1 MTEKIRVV
9 MVIHNYFPVIGGAE
23 RVLASLSPELMKN
36 NIEVYILTRQTPG
49 TSAFE
54 LISGVPV
61 FRLPSKGPKA
71 FASLSFTLSALRM
84 IWKLKPDIVHS
95 HIMFS
100 PATIGL
106 IAKLILKTGFVITV
120 HRSGPAPYGEIERLK
135 QLFMGNLRL
144 KLFRR
149 YADRF
154 IVISREIDAELSVA
168 GIKGNEKIII
178 PNAVDTD
185 YFYALSYDD
194 KQKLRQKLGL
204 NSKHIAVFIG
214 RLSPEKQVH
223 LLLTIWPEIRKVH
236 SDAMLLIVG
245 EGPDAERLKSSAPD
259 GVVFTGGVSD
269 TRPFFQVA
277 DIFVLPSLAEGLSIA
292 MLEAMASA
300 LPAVVT
306 DLAGATDI
314 ITHNKNGWLIPPGNI
329 PLLEQGIKELF
340 SDDAI
345 RESIGQQG
353 RNHIIANYSLN
364 SAAEQLR
371 NLYGRII
378 ASSKE
383 NKLA

>member
-1 MTEKIRVV
+1 MTENIRVV
-9 MVIHNYFPVIGGAE
+9 MVIHNFLPVIGGAE
-23 RVLASLSPELMKN
+23 RVLAALSPELMKN
-36 NIEVYILTRQTPG
+36 NVEVNILTRRQPA

-61 FRLPSKGPKA
+61 FRLSSKGPKA
-71 FASLSFTLSALRM
+71 FASLSFTFSALRM

-135 QLFMGNLRL
+135 QLFMGNFRL

-154 IVISREIDAELSVA
+154 IVISREIDAELSAA
-168 GIKGNEKIII
+168 GIQEKERVII

-185 YFYALSYDD
+185 YFSPLSYDE
-194 KQKLRQKLGL
+194 KQKLKQNLRL
-204 NSKHIAVFIG
+204 NSNHIAIFTG

-223 LLLTIWPEIRKVH
+223 LLLSIWPAIRKVH

-245 EGPDAERLKSSAPD
+245 DGPEAEKLKGNAPD
-259 GVVFTGGVSD
+259 GVVFTGGVND
-269 TRPFFQVA
+269 TKPFFQAA

-306 DLAGATDI
+306 GLAGATDI
-314 ITHNKNGWLIPPGNI
+314 ITHKKNGWLIPPGNV
-329 PLLEQGIKELF
+329 PLLEQGIIELF
-340 SDDAI
+340 SDDRI
-345 RESIGQQG
+345 RDSIGRQG
-353 RNHIIANYSLN
+353 REHVISNYSIT
-364 SAAEQLR
+364 SAERELR
-371 NLYGRII
+371 NLYYQII
-378 ASSKE
+378 GSSKE
-383 NKLA
+383 KKLA

>member
-36 NIEVYILTRQTPG
+36 NVEVTILTRRQPG
-49 TSAFE
+49 TVAFE
-54 LISGVPV
+54 RISNISVY
-61 FRLPSKGPKA
+61 RLPAKGPKG
-71 FASLSFTLSALRM
+71 FASFTFTLCCLNM
-84 IWKLKPDIVHS
+84 IRKLKPDIVHS

-100 PATIGL
+100 PATVGL
-106 IAKLILKTGFVITV
+106 MAKFMFHTRFVITV

-154 IVISREIDAELSVA
+154 IVISREIDTELSGA
-168 GIKGNEKIII
+168 GIPEKKRVII
-178 PNAVDTD
+178 PNTVETE
-185 YFYALSYDD
+185 YFYPLSYDD
-194 KQKLRQKLGL
+194 KQKLRQGLGI
-204 NSKHIAVFIG
+204 NSNHVVVFTG

-223 LLLTIWPEIRKVH
+223 MLLSIWPGVRKVYK
-236 SDAMLLIVG
+236 DALLIIVG
-245 EGPDAERLKSSAPD
+245 DGPESETLKKNTSEGVL
-259 GVVFTGGVSD
+259 FTGAVTD
-269 TRPFFQVA
+269 TRPYFQAA
-277 DIFVLPSLAEGLSIA
+277 DLFVLPSLAEGLSIA

-300 LPAVVT
+300 LPVIIT
-306 DLAGATDI
+306 DLAGASDL
-314 ITHNKNGWLIPPGNI
+314 ITHKKNGWLIPPGNVK
-329 PLLEQGIKELF
+329 LLEQGIAELF
-340 SDDAI
+340 NDDAMRNNI
-345 RESIGQQG
+345 GREG
-353 RNHIIANYSLN
+353 REHILENYSLN

-371 NLYGRII
+371 NLYGQIN